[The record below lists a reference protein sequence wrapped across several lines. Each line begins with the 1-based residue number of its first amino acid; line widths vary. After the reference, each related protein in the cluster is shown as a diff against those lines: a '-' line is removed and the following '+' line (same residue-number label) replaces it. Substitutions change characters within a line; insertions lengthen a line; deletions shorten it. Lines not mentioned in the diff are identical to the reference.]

1 MPESD
6 AGRNDK
12 VRLSCEEAVEEERFL
27 WKETEK
33 WCGNWLVSAQWRKQ
47 VHRFP
52 RLRSGQALRSRQDD
66 TGSVAA
72 GLRGQEC
79 PRHTKQC
86 RTIAPMIAHLRG
98 TVLAKH
104 PNQAIVET
112 QGVGYEVTISVP
124 TFSEMPAAGSEV
136 ALHIH
141 THVREDALSL
151 FGFLRLAEKH
161 LFEKLLT
168 VSGIGPKLAIT
179 ILSGMPADEMVIA
192 IRGGDLVRLTR
203 IPGIGKKTAERM
215 VLELRDKLPAT
226 TGATEVSAGT
236 ASPVEEDVISA
247 LVNLGY
253 QRAMAE
259 KALLA
264 ARAKAGASAKNFET
278 LFREALGALS
288 K

>member
-1 MPESD
+1 
-6 AGRNDK
+6 
-12 VRLSCEEAVEEERFL
+12 
-27 WKETEK
+27 
-33 WCGNWLVSAQWRKQ
+33 
-47 VHRFP
+47 
-52 RLRSGQALRSRQDD
+52 
-66 TGSVAA
+66 
-72 GLRGQEC
+72 
-79 PRHTKQC
+79 
-86 RTIAPMIAHLRG
+86 MIAHLRG
-98 TVLAKH
+98 TLLAKH

-112 QGVGYEVTISVP
+112 QGVGYDVVISVP
-124 TFSEMPAAGSEV
+124 TFSALPAAGAEV

-151 FGFLRLAEKH
+151 YGFLRLAEKQ

-179 ILSGMPADEMVIA
+179 ILSGMPADEMVGA
-192 IRGGDLVRLTR
+192 IRGGDLARLTR

-215 VLELRDKLPAT
+215 VLELRDKLPAV
-226 TGATEVSAGT
+226 TGTSEMSATA

-253 QRAMAE
+253 QRAAAD

-264 ARAKAGASAKNFET
+264 SRAGKSPESFDV